1 MLEIYKMFSDPLQ
14 IKLAEFLVSHSIY
27 FLLGPLNVLMD
38 INGPEW
44 VYKADLFI
52 YFLIMS
58 EEVFLFYFMSVLFL
72 FVYLFYC
79 DWGIESFLDRKQLQT
94 SENRIS
100 SFSTVVF
107 HKTAAKVTNLWS
119 ACCVHSV
126 FRIYSASKLHWCF
139 PITYSK

>member
-1 MLEIYKMFSDPLQ
+1 MFSDPLQ

-27 FLLGPLNVLMD
+27 FLLGLLNVLMD

-79 DWGIESFLDRKQLQT
+79 D
-94 SENRIS
+94 
-100 SFSTVVF
+100 
-107 HKTAAKVTNLWS
+107 
-119 ACCVHSV
+119 
-126 FRIYSASKLHWCF
+126 
-139 PITYSK
+139 